1 MASGTA
7 SADAP
12 PTKRRDRTHWLYIA
26 VIVAVLLG
34 IAVGFVFPEFA
45 VGLKWLGTAFVA
57 LITMLIAPV
66 IFCTIVL
73 GIGAIRQA
81 AKVGRIGGLALGY
94 FLIMST
100 VALAIGLVVGNIVNP
115 GQGLQL
121 SDELRG
127 QGADLASTAE
137 QSGGAVDFVLSLI
150 PTTLLSALTEGS
162 VLQALIVALLVGFAI
177 QAMGRGGEPL
187 LRGIGYLQKL
197 VFRVLAMI
205 MWLAPIGAFG
215 AIAAVV
221 GETGVD
227 ALKSLAVIM
236 LAFYATCAIFVFLVL
251 GSILRV
257 VAGVNVFSLLK
268 YLGREFLLIVSTSSS
283 ETALPRLIAKM
294 EHAGVS
300 QPVAGIVVP
309 TGYSF
314 NLDGTAIYLTM
325 ASLFIAQALGDPL
338 SIGEQIGLLA
348 FMIIA
353 SKGAAGVTGAGLATL
368 AGGLSA
374 HRPDLLDGVGLIV
387 GIDRFMSEA
396 RAVTNFAG
404 NAIATVLV
412 ATWTDEL
419 DRGQLSAALS
429 GERPFDEATM
439 LDEHEDTGHGGAD
452 HGHAANRDTDYRDT
466 DHGDTPDAV
475 ATGPRQRDPAAVEG
489 GRPASSG

>member
-7 SADAP
+7 STDAP
-12 PTKRRDRTHWLYIA
+12 ARPHRDRTHWLYIA
-26 VIVAVLLG
+26 VILAVILG
-34 IAVGFVFPEFA
+34 IIVGFVFPEFA

-57 LITMLIAPV
+57 LIRMLIAPV

-73 GIGAIRQA
+73 GIGAIKQA
-81 AKVGRIGGLALGY
+81 AKVGKIGGLALGY

-100 VALAIGLVVGNIVNP
+100 VALAIGLIVGNIVHP
-115 GQGLQL
+115 GDGLEL
-121 SDELRG
+121 SEELRG
-127 QGADLASTAE
+127 QGSQLATTAE
-137 QSGGAVDFVLSLI
+137 ESGGTIDFLLGLI

-162 VLQALIVALLVGFAI
+162 VLQALLVALVVGFAI
-177 QAMGRGGEPL
+177 QSMGRSGEPI
-187 LRGIGYLQKL
+187 LRAVGYLQKL
-197 VFRVLAMI
+197 VFRILAMI

-221 GETGVD
+221 GETGLD
-227 ALKSLAVIM
+227 ALKSLGMIM
-236 LAFYATCAIFVFLVL
+236 LAFYVTCAIFVFVIL
-251 GSILRV
+251 GSILKV
-257 VAGVNVFSLLK
+257 VAGVNVFTLLK

-325 ASLFIAQALGDPL
+325 ASLFIAEALGDPL
-338 SIGEQIGLLA
+338 SIGEQLGLLA

-374 HRPDLLDGVGLIV
+374 HRPELLDGVGLIV

-419 DRGQLSAALS
+419 DRPQLDRALS
-429 GERPFDEATM
+429 GEDPFDEATM
-439 LDEHEDTGHGGAD
+439 LD
-452 HGHAANRDTDYRDT
+452 
-466 DHGDTPDAV
+466 DHGDTPDN
-475 ATGPRQRDPAAVEG
+475 ATPSGPGRTDVEAAEQTKAG
-489 GRPASSG
+489 TGHA